1 MVHALRRAGQR
12 LPPGGS
18 LISIR
23 PHRTWRPL
31 VSILTPSRRVPVAR
45 LVNSA
50 FDSRLSAAEAALAR
64 VVHEGRFALAGIR
77 NHRYRARLDN
87 LSQLRTYLELIS
99 PPRPRLPAP
108 RRPRSPA
115 GRRAHLL
122 ELWASRPRDAK
133 IEIAESVVV
142 TALRRR

>member
-1 MVHALRRAGQR
+1 MVYALRRAGHR
-12 LPPGGS
+12 LRPGGS

-23 PHRTWRPL
+23 PHRTWRP
-31 VSILTPSRRVPVAR
+31 SISIITPSGRVPVAR
-45 LVNSA
+45 LINLA

-64 VVHEGRFALAGIR
+64 VVLEGRFALAGVR

-87 LSQLRTYLELIS
+87 LSQLRTYLELIA
-99 PPRPRLPAP
+99 PPRPRF
-108 RRPRSPA
+108 PA

-122 ELWASRPRDAK
+122 EIWRSRPRGSK
-133 IEIAESVVV
+133 IEIAESIVV

>member
-12 LPPGGS
+12 LPPGGT

-23 PHRTWRPL
+23 PHRTWRPV

-45 LVNSA
+45 LINSA

-64 VVHEGRFALAGIR
+64 VVEEGRFTLAGIR

-87 LSQLRTYLELIS
+87 LSQLRTYVELIS
-99 PPRPRLPAP
+99 PPRPRF
-108 RRPRSPA
+108 PA
-115 GRRAHLL
+115 GRRAHLR
-122 ELWASRPRDAK
+122 ELWRLRPRGSQ
-133 IEIAESVVV
+133 IEIVESLVV

>member
-12 LPPGGS
+12 LPSGGS

-45 LVNSA
+45 LINSA

-99 PPRPRLPAP
+99 PPRPRF
-108 RRPRSPA
+108 PA

>member
-64 VVHEGRFALAGIR
+64 VIEEGRFTLAGIR

-87 LSQLRTYLELIS
+87 LSQLRTYLELIA
-99 PPRPRLPAP
+99 PPRPRFPP
-108 RRPRSPA
+108 

-122 ELWASRPRDAK
+122 RLWRSRPRGSK
-133 IEIAESVVV
+133 IEIAESIVV
-142 TALRRR
+142 TALKRR

>member
-31 VSILTPSRRVPVAR
+31 VSILTPSRRLPVAR
-45 LVNSA
+45 LINSA
-50 FDSRLSAAEAALAR
+50 FDGRLSAAEAALAR
-64 VVHEGRFALAGIR
+64 VVAEGRFTLVGIR
-77 NHRYRARLDN
+77 NQRYRARLAN
-87 LSQLRTYLELIS
+87 LSQLRTYLELIA
-99 PPRPRLPAP
+99 PPRPRFPP
-108 RRPRSPA
+108 
-115 GRRAHLL
+115 GRRATLHQ
-122 ELWASRPRDAK
+122 LWGSRPRGSK
-133 IEIAESVVV
+133 IEVAESIVV

>member
-12 LPPGGS
+12 LRPGGI

-31 VSILTPSRRVPVAR
+31 VSIVTPSRRVSVAR
-45 LVNSA
+45 LINSA

-64 VVHEGRFALAGIR
+64 VVEDGQFTLAGIR

-87 LSQLRTYLELIS
+87 PSQVRTYLELIN
-99 PPRPRLPAP
+99 PPRPRF
-108 RRPRSPA
+108 PA
-115 GRRAHLL
+115 GRRAHLF
-122 ELWASRPRDAK
+122 ELWGSRPRGSH
-133 IEIAESVVV
+133 IEIEESIVV
-142 TALRRR
+142 TALRRP